1 MRVRKNLKVG
11 LVDWGYL
18 DNESG
23 DELWLAFHGY
33 GQEAEVMFHFMKT
46 LRPNARILSFDLPL
60 HGETTINK
68 KQSLSASDVGE
79 LLVFALQEIGVK
91 KCSLVGFSLGGKMV
105 LKMVEMAPVKIDRIL
120 LIAPDGLKVNPLYWF
135 VTHTIVGQLLFEFV
149 IAYPQPFLET
159 SRLLAKLGLMDKKID
174 HFVAAQMGTLEK
186 RKKVL
191 KTWITFKNITPSLD
205 QVPKCV
211 WRYKIKPTLV
221 FGKWDRVI
229 HPKLAKKLSGENC
242 KTAEVIMLDAGHNLT
257 TKAIAQTLKD
267 QVNFD

>member
-1 MRVRKNLKVG
+1 LNVRKNLTVG
-11 LVDWGYL
+11 LVDWSYL

-33 GQEAEVMFHFMKT
+33 GQEAEVMLHFMSN

-60 HGETTINK
+60 HGETTITK
-68 KQSLSASDVGE
+68 KQSISASDVGE
-79 LLVFALQEIGVK
+79 LIVFAMQAVGAK

-105 LKMVEMAPVKIDRIL
+105 LKMVEVAPVKIERIL
-120 LIAPDGLKVNPLYWF
+120 LIAPDGLKINPLYWF
-135 VTHTIVGQLLFEFV
+135 VTNTIVGQLLFEFV
-149 IAYPQPFLET
+149 IAYPQPFLGT

-174 HFVAAQMGTLEK
+174 QFVTAQMGTHAK
-186 RKKVL
+186 REKVL
-191 KTWITFKNITPSLD
+191 KTWITFKNTTPSLD
-205 QVPKCV
+205 RVSKCI
-211 WRYKIKPTLV
+211 WRYQIKPTLV
-221 FGKWDRVI
+221 FGKRDRVI

-257 TKAIAQTLKD
+257 TKEIALTLKN